1 MTSGAVEMLFDE
13 FAAQY
18 ARGER
23 PDVHAYLERAGKQAD
38 QLGLLIDRHLQ
49 AVPAQPPDEE
59 TVVLMHARLDHVPP
73 LVAARTRR
81 GLKVRELSDRLRD
94 TLGLGEGLGAWK
106 RRIQTP
112 RTDRDR
118 PCQRTSLGGSAKAAR
133 CRCAAAL
140 VRGRCLVSD
149 AGVLPGRCRA
159 GRRCV
164 RCWAIEAPTARTRRG
179 RPSFRYPRIECRP
192 SWRPKSNPT

>member
-38 QLGLLIDRHLQ
+38 QLGLLIDRYLQ

-59 TVVLMHARLDHVPP
+59 TVVLMQAWLDHVPP

-81 GLKVRELSDRLRD
+81 GLKVRE
-94 TLGLGEGLGAWK
+94 
-106 RRIQTP
+106 P
-112 RTDRDR
+112 
-118 PCQRTSLGGSAKAAR
+118 
-133 CRCAAAL
+133 
-140 VRGRCLVSD
+140 
-149 AGVLPGRCRA
+149 
-159 GRRCV
+159 
-164 RCWAIEAPTARTRRG
+164 PTASATRLDLG
-179 RPSFRYPRIECRP
+179 RV
-192 SWRPKSNPT
+192 

>member
-38 QLGLLIDRHLQ
+38 QLGLLIDRYLQ

-59 TVVLMHARLDHVPP
+59 TVVLMQARLDQVPP

-94 TLGLGEGLGAWK
+94 TLGLGEGLGSRVQEAYSDLERGQIDTGHVDERVWEALRK
-106 RRIQTP
+106 LLGVDARRLSSGAGASSAMLAYYRADVAPAADAFAAGPSKLPP
-112 RTDRDR
+112 RAPDEVDRLFG
-118 PCQRTSLGGSAKAAR
+118 THG
-133 CRCAAAL
+133 
-140 VRGRCLVSD
+140 
-149 AGVLPGRCRA
+149 
-159 GRRCV
+159 
-164 RCWAIEAPTARTRRG
+164 
-179 RPSFRYPRIECRP
+179 
-192 SWRPKSNPT
+192 